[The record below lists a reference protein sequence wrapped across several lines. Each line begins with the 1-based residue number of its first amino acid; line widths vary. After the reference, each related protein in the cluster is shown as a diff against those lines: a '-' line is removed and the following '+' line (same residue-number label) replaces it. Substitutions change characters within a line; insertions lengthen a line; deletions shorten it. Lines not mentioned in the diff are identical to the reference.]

1 MRHRSERTT
10 ALAWI
15 GSGLIALTLL
25 VGSAGAGTTAVP
37 AWKGTVTIV
46 EDATH
51 TFERTSSNGLR
62 GQTFLTYHDEAT
74 YVLTG
79 RTAAGG
85 LQVAQMTGKGKGRI
99 TGSYPPACVPTYSPY
114 LQWSYTGR
122 ALVKVTYANGR
133 WIVAPQ
139 PVSVEYRSTPR
150 GCSGRGN
157 APASSVRPAP
167 YGIDQIRPRGQ
178 KAPASAQAIGGSER
192 FPISF
197 TIARIAERAG
207 SATLAWKL
215 RRSP

>member
-10 ALAWI
+10 AVVWI

-25 VGSAGAGTTAVP
+25 VGSAGAGTAAVP

-51 TFERTSSNGLR
+51 TFERTTSTGDP
-62 GQTFLTYHDEAT
+62 GQTVVTYHDEAT

-85 LQVAQMTGKGKGRI
+85 FQVARMTGTGKGRV
-99 TGSYPPACVPTYSPY
+99 TGSYPPACVPTLSPY
-114 LQWSYTGR
+114 RQWSYSGR

-139 PVSVEYRSTPR
+139 PVSVEIRSVRR
-150 GCSGRGN
+150 GCSGT
-157 APASSVRPAP
+157 APNQVDNVPAP

-178 KAPASAQAIGGSER
+178 KAPASAQTIVGSER
-192 FPISF
+192 SPISF
-197 TIARIAERAG
+197 TIVRIAERAG
-207 SATLAWKL
+207 TATLAWKL
-215 RRSP
+215 RRSS